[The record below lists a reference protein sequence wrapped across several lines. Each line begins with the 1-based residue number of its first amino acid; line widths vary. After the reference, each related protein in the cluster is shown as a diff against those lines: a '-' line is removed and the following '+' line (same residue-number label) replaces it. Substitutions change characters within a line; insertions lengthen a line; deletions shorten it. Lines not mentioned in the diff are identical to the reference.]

1 MKKLLSITLA
11 CLMMFALAIGTAAET
26 TDPSVNV
33 KVEVNEA
40 ADVTDVSVSWTSVEF
55 TYVFNKTWNPST
67 HQDDVSGGWKTSS
80 DATLETTKSAT
91 LTITNNSNKDV
102 TVAAVYEAAA
112 LDGENATQFAGVNV
126 ALGDLDKTNLV
137 AATTSATDTATATLT
152 ISGAPTEKAHDTFK
166 IGTINITVS

>member
-67 HQDDVSGGWKTSS
+67 HKDDVVGGWTTSS
-80 DATLETTKSAT
+80 DSTLGETKTAT

-102 TVAAVYEAAA
+102 TVDADYDAADLGVE
-112 LDGENATQFAGVNV
+112 DETQFENVNV
-126 ALGDLDKTNLV
+126 TVALDKTNLN
-137 AATTSATDTATATLT
+137 AATTSNIDTATATLT
-152 ISGAPTEKAHDTFK
+152 ISGAPTEKEHATFK
-166 IGTINITVS
+166 IGTIKISVS

>member
-33 KVEVNEA
+33 KVEVNP
-40 ADVTDVSVSWTSVEF
+40 ADEVTDVTVGWTSVEF

-67 HQDDVSGGWKTSS
+67 HQDDVVGGWTTSS

-91 LTITNNSNKDV
+91 LTITNNSNKPV
-102 TVAAVYEAAA
+102 NVEAVYEAAV
-112 LDGENATQFAGVNV
+112 LGVEDETQFADVNV
-126 ALGDLDKTNLV
+126 GLGALDKTTLV

-152 ISGAPTEKAHDTFK
+152 ISGAPTEKVHDTFK
-166 IGTINITVS
+166 IGTINISVS